1 MPYLVRFLLIHG
13 LAGFCLALA
22 LVAAMVAFDFGHLG
36 SLLASTNT
44 ATIALLS
51 FGIFLGLAFAT
62 IQVSMAVILL
72 PKEDVSR
79 FGGGHK
85 KPIMVAAPAVAR
97 RKAGSSCRHDR
108 RFEKNLWTVRRPDS
122 YPNYAIV

>member
-22 LVAAMVAFDFGHLG
+22 LVAAMVAFDFGRLG
-36 SLLASTNT
+36 SLLTRTNI

-51 FGIFLGLAFAT
+51 FGIFLGLGFASL
-62 IQVSMAVILL
+62 QVSMAVFLL
-72 PKEDVSR
+72 PKQDVSK

-85 KPIMVAAPAVAR
+85 RPIMVAAPAVAR
-97 RKAGSSCRHDR
+97 RKAGGSCRHDR
-108 RFEKNLWTVRRPDS
+108 RSEKNLWTVRWPNSDL
-122 YPNYAIV
+122 NYARV